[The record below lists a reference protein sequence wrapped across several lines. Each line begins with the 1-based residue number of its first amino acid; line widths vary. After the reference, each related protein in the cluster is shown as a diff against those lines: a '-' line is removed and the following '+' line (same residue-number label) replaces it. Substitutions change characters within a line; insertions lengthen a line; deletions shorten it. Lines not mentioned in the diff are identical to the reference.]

1 MGHCMSV
8 SMYEYEYV
16 WVYEYNFKL
25 LLLSSAYS
33 LAVFNK
39 GIVSSF
45 SKFPCTTRIY
55 NHTSVSMFTELNEK
69 CYERHEMKGVTSY
82 HYTSKM
88 NTNVPKDNQ
97 IIVTTCRPTWP
108 VQSEKEPWSGS
119 FPARSSAYWV
129 TYLREEINREETYSV
144 TVHNT
149 HCRQSPQTLVPPRV
163 KTIRVCCPA
172 YTSPCPLEQ
181 HLAVVSLPC
190 HPLLIWFP
198 WNVSTTTISECK

>member
-1 MGHCMSV
+1 
-8 SMYEYEYV
+8 
-16 WVYEYNFKL
+16 
-25 LLLSSAYS
+25 
-33 LAVFNK
+33 
-39 GIVSSF
+39 
-45 SKFPCTTRIY
+45 
-55 NHTSVSMFTELNEK
+55 MFTELNEK

-129 TYLREEINREETYSV
+129 TYLREEINREETYTV

-149 HCRQSPQTLVPPRV
+149 HRTITTNISASPSENHPGV
-163 KTIRVCCPA
+163 
-172 YTSPCPLEQ
+172 
-181 HLAVVSLPC
+181 LPC
-190 HPLLIWFP
+190 LHKPLPFGTAPCRCLTALPSPLDLISMKCL
-198 WNVSTTTISECK
+198 NYN